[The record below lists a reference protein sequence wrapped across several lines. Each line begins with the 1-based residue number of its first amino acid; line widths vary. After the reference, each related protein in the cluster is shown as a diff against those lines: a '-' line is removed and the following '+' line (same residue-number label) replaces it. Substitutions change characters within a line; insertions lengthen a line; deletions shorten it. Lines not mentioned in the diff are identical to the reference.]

1 MSTKAIAAT
10 ASKRQIF
17 MCRKARSNEA
27 RPSSENCED
36 AAPSNQL
43 SVTPR
48 VKAFLSE
55 TIWSEPEATRSTPS
69 RRRRPQYPAAPG
81 LAEAFFVVLFGAHSV
96 GSFTVNDLRKVVIN
110 TTSTENVFFRR
121 RLASLLIDGLPTKLI
136 AYRLGITA
144 RTTEHP
150 RAAIMQKMQAR
161 TISHLV
167 RMALGLGHFNGANNR
182 AK

>member
-43 SVTPR
+43 SVTQR

-55 TIWSEPEATRSTPS
+55 TIWRSQRRRDQRHP

-81 LAEAFFVVLFGAHSV
+81 LAEAIFVVLFGAHSV
-96 GSFTVNDLRKVVIN
+96 GSFTVNDLRKAVIN
-110 TTSTENVFFRR
+110 AT
-121 RLASLLIDGLPTKLI
+121 
-136 AYRLGITA
+136 
-144 RTTEHP
+144 
-150 RAAIMQKMQAR
+150 
-161 TISHLV
+161 
-167 RMALGLGHFNGANNR
+167 
-182 AK
+182 